1 MSEWRINNGL
11 HDHIVDPNTMV
22 RVRFGTGVESW
33 SSRPAGFYEWAR
45 VGSPHDIIE
54 YTVVT
59 E

>member
-1 MSEWRINNGL
+1 MNEWKTNNGL
-11 HDHIVDPNTMV
+11 HDHIPDASTMV

-33 SSRPAGFYEWAR
+33 SPRPAGFYEWAR
-45 VGSPHDIIE
+45 IGSPHDIIE